1 MKLILLLKAVIRP
14 FKYILPFI
22 TDEVVSSINFET
34 YTNRVLII
42 RLDAIGDF
50 VLWLDAAQVV
60 VSHYKALG
68 KRSVLL
74 ANANW
79 ADWARELGV
88 FDEVI
93 PLVRRKFS
101 LNPFYRYRLALHI
114 RRLGCSIA
122 IQPSYSREYWLGD
135 AIIRMSGAY
144 ERIGSIGDLS
154 NTWRWQKRIS
164 DRWYT
169 RLIYADPS
177 PCMELLRN
185 AEFVR
190 GLTGA
195 EFRAKLPDLR
205 TVIPLQTDKLFLAEI
220 PAGEYY
226 YVLFPGASWTG
237 KQWPVANYVR
247 MADLLHKETGWRGV
261 VCGGTSDLKIAEALC
276 SQSSAPLLNW
286 AGYTNLSQL
295 AAVLSGAAILITNDT
310 SATHLAAAVGIPV
323 VCIFGGGHFGR
334 FMPYEVEQ
342 QDERPLPRAVFR
354 KMDCFG
360 CNWRCKYSR
369 HNDSAVK
376 CIQDI
381 SVKMVWD
388 EVVGILSV
396 KSGLVKQD
404 EKA

>member
-50 VLWLDAAQVV
+50 VLWLDAAQVM

-68 KRSVLL
+68 KRLVLL

-79 ADWARELGV
+79 ADWASELGI

-93 PLVRRKFS
+93 PLDRRKFL
-101 LNPFYRYRLALHI
+101 LNPLYRYRLAKHI

-122 IQPSYSREYWLGD
+122 IQPSYSREYWFGD
-135 AIIRMSGAY
+135 AIIRMCGAY
-144 ERIGSIGDLS
+144 ERVGSIGDLS

-164 DRWYT
+164 DRCYT
-169 RLIYADPS
+169 RLIYADNS
-177 PCMELLRN
+177 PRMELLRN

-190 GLTGA
+190 GLIGG
-195 EFRAKLPDLR
+195 EFRAKVPYLR
-205 TVIPLQTDKLFLAEI
+205 AVIPFQADKNLAAKI
-220 PAGEYY
+220 PAGEFY
-226 YVLFPGASWTG
+226 YVLFPGASWAG
-237 KQWPVANYVR
+237 KRWPLAHFAQVAE
-247 MADLLHKETGWRGV
+247 LLHGKTGWRGV
-261 VCGGTSDLKIAEALC
+261 VCGGSGDSDLAEALC
-276 SQSSAPLLNW
+276 SQSNVPLLNW
-286 AGYTNLSQL
+286 VGHTNLAQL
-295 AAVLSGAAILITNDT
+295 VAVLSGAKLLLTNDT
-310 SATHLAAAVGIPV
+310 SAAHLAAAVSVPV
-323 VCIFGGGHFGR
+323 VCILGGGHFGR

-342 QDERPLPRAVFR
+342 QDERPLPRAVFH

-369 HNDSAVK
+369 HSGAAVK

-381 SVKMVWD
+381 SVGEVWD
-388 EVVGILSV
+388 EVEKYLSNRGR
-396 KSGLVKQD
+396 S
-404 EKA
+404 